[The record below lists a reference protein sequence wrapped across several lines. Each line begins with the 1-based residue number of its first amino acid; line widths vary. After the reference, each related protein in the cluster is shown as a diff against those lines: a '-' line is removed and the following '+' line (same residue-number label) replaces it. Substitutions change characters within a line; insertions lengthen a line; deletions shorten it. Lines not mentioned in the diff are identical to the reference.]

1 MEEILEEKS
10 RSSEVGLLEK
20 EEKLLAFRQVV
31 LRVSMANYRLKGNF
45 HDGHRTRYIFFKI
58 FFCILCMLGGG
69 IDVPPKQNYIYIYI
83 YMGCL
88 FRL

>member
-31 LRVSMANYRLKGNF
+31 LRVSMINYRLKGNF
-45 HDGHRTRYIFFKI
+45 H
-58 FFCILCMLGGG
+58 GGQPTTH
-69 IDVPPKQNYIYIYI
+69 IV
-83 YMGCL
+83 
-88 FRL
+88 